1 MSSPRQRGFTLIEV
15 IVVVAIIAILASFAI
30 PAFIDIVRNNRI
42 VRSTNDFLSTLHIA
56 RSEAITRNRPVSVC
70 RSNAAQTACETTAGS
85 WRNGALVFTDSADS
99 GTAGVVDAG
108 EEIIITGEPLSGDFE
123 LYSADFPIFVN
134 FNTTGRAGLPAG
146 SDFGTWRLCEPG
158 NTAVLRAILVNRT
171 GRPRVADGTGAC
183 P

>member
-1 MSSPRQRGFTLIEV
+1 MIEV

-30 PAFIDIVRNNRI
+30 PAFIDIVRSNRI

-56 RSEAITRNRPVSVC
+56 RSEAITRNRSVSVC

-85 WRNGALVFTDSADS
+85 WRNGSLVFTDSADS
-99 GTAGVVDAG
+99 GTTGVVDTG
-108 EEIIITGEPLSGDFE
+108 EEIIITGEPLSGNFE
-123 LYSADFPIFVN
+123 IWSTDYPIFVS
-134 FNTTGRAGLPAG
+134 FNPTGRAGLPAG
-146 SDFGTWRLCEPG
+146 SDIGTWRLCEPG
-158 NTAVLRAILVNRT
+158 STAVLRGIIINRT